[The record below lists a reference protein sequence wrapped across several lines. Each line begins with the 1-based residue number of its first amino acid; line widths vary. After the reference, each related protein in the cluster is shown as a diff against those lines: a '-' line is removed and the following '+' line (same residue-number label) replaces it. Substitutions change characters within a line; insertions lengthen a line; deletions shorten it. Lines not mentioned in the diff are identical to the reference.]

1 MWRQSR
7 KFVTA
12 VTAGAAESGY
22 SINMITHRP
31 TADSCL
37 DCPPGSGRQL
47 CDLPDGLLATFDK
60 LKAISTCPRGQVLFT
75 EGQRARGVF
84 VLCQG
89 RVRLS
94 ISSGEGRR
102 ITFHIAGP
110 GETLGLSAVLSG
122 QAHELRA
129 EALDNCR
136 VALVQRKDLLHFLRE
151 NRAACERILQVL
163 ADDLELA
170 YQRVRQFGLARTR
183 RGTAV
188 SVH

>member
-1 MWRQSR
+1 
-7 KFVTA
+7 
-12 VTAGAAESGY
+12 
-22 SINMITHRP
+22 
-31 TADSCL
+31 L
-37 DCPPGSGRQL
+37 PGS
-47 CDLPDGLLATFDK
+47 LLATFDK
-60 LKAISTCPRGQVLFT
+60 LKAISTCPRGQVLFS
-75 EGQRARGVF
+75 EGQSARGVF

-102 ITFHIAGP
+102 ITFRIASP

-122 QAHELRA
+122 KPHELRA

-136 VALVQRKDLLHFLRE
+136 VALVQRKDLLRFLRE

-170 YQRVRQFGLARTR
+170 YLRVRQFGLARR
-183 RGTAV
+183 RRTCAP